1 MTDEMDVMEALRRR
15 IIGHMAAFVR
25 EPDVTVALDERSV
38 LIDFPDPDN
47 MARDSVVWITPDW
60 EGIEELSV
68 ATDVSTLRLSVYI
81 VCKGAPSATLV
92 RRVFALWSALYLLVD
107 DDRSIGGV
115 AAHTRVTDMD
125 YYPSVAAGRT
135 QVGIEASLE
144 VQWAREI

>member
-60 EGIEELSV
+60 EGIERSSRSRP
-68 ATDVSTLRLSVYI
+68 TCRL
-81 VCKGAPSATLV
+81 
-92 RRVFALWSALYLLVD
+92 
-107 DDRSIGGV
+107 
-115 AAHTRVTDMD
+115 
-125 YYPSVAAGRT
+125 
-135 QVGIEASLE
+135 
-144 VQWAREI
+144 